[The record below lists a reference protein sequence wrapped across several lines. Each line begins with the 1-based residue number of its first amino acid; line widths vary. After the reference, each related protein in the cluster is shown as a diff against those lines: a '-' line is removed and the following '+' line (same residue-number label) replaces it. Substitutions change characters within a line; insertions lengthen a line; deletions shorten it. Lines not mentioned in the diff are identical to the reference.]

1 MLLKIL
7 LFNYTK
13 NDKHANKIEQMINKI
28 GILMNSA
35 TNPRKHLR
43 WSLFLN
49 AFTDF
54 KSATKHRCFPV
65 KFAKFLVTA
74 L

>member
-13 NDKHANKIEQMINKI
+13 NEKHANKIEQMFNKI
-28 GILMNSA
+28 GILINSA

-49 AFTDF
+49 KFTN
-54 KSATKHRCFPV
+54 
-65 KFAKFLVTA
+65 
-74 L
+74 